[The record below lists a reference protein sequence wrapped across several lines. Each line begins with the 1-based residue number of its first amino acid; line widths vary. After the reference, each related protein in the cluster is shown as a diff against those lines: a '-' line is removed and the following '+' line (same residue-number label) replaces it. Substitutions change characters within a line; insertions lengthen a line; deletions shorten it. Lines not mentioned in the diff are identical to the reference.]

1 MTISEATQKR
11 IIQLCRERNITINK
25 LATLSGITQS
35 TLNNIIKGNSKT
47 PTLQTIVYLCA
58 GFNIDLIEFF
68 DSNLFNELDES

>member
-11 IIQLCRERNITINK
+11 IIELCRERNITINK

-35 TLNNIIKGNSKT
+35 TLSNIVNGNSKT

-58 GFNIDLIEFF
+58 GFNIELIEFF
-68 DSNLFNELDES
+68 NSNLFKELDES